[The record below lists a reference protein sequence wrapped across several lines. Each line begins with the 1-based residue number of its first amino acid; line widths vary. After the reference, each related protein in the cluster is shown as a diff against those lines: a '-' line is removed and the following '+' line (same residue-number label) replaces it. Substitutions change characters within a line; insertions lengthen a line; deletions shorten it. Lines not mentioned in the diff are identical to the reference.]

1 MLPKFAGRFHRGY
14 LIRVRRNLTK
24 REREVSPK
32 SSCMP
37 SFHHLLYFKLL
48 SGIFPVSD
56 FRHHV
61 MTPAMLIMGECL
73 GRVPVKGGR
82 DVVAGLY
89 LAELLI
95 TFVKDSKRLVPELL
109 VFLEGLLEQGFLKTP
124 TNEGCRLHM
133 TIPLFFADVS
143 GSEKKAQVPLSAL
156 FSKDNDNI
164 TFISRDFRSACLSAT
179 LSMVRQV
186 HALYS
191 PLPSSPEL
199 FKGIEDALLRAGS
212 GPEIQAT
219 LEDLSREHKKMRV
232 PLAQV
237 IKPPTIKQ
245 FSPAFEEDFRPGKDY
260 DPSAQ
265 RAEIR
270 KLSKKF
276 KKEKRGAI
284 KELRRDTSFL
294 ANEKRKLAEK
304 VDKKSS
310 DKMKKVKQDLEAQ
323 QKDTNYFAREGKKKR
338 GKK

>member
-1 MLPKFAGRFHRGY
+1 
-14 LIRVRRNLTK
+14 
-24 REREVSPK
+24 
-32 SSCMP
+32 
-37 SFHHLLYFKLL
+37 L
-48 SGIFPVSD
+48 SAIFPVSD

-61 MTPAMLIMGECL
+61 ITPAMLIMGECL

-82 DVVAGLY
+82 DVVAGLF
-89 LAELLI
+89 LAELMI
-95 TFVKDSKRLVPELL
+95 SFVKDSKRLVPELL
-109 VFLEGLLEQGFLKTP
+109 VFLEGLIEQGFRRTP
-124 TNEGCRLHM
+124 NTEGCRLHM
-133 TIPLFFADVS
+133 TIPLFFTDGS
-143 GSEKKAQVPLSAL
+143 GIEKKGQVPLSAL
-156 FSKDNDNI
+156 LSKDNDDAM
-164 TFISRDFRSACLSAT
+164 FSRQAFRSSCLSAT
-179 LSMVRQV
+179 LSIVRQT

-191 PLPSSPEL
+191 SLPSSPEL
-199 FKGIEDALLRAGS
+199 FKGIEDALHKAGAP
-212 GPEIQAT
+212 GPEMKAT
-219 LEDLSREHKKMRV
+219 LDDLAREHKKIRV

-270 KLSKKF
+270 KLSKKL

-304 VDKKSS
+304 VDKRSS
-310 DKMKKVKQDLEAQ
+310 DKMKKVRQDLEEQ